1 MNDNNGCEHLDNIV
15 SNHLQNSASLFDRV
29 SLLENVVYDQDCRLF
44 GLASRKQK
52 NLSGICR
59 RAQQSISLVKKKSLL
74 MKQIETSSDIIVK
87 KSFKTLLNNVHSCL
101 RSLCRG
107 ETSKKRHWKI
117 KQANQGFLRNSY
129 KVSKSVLDPK
139 CGIRLK
145 CEKRTLDDFKIQSLS
160 HSFFDA
166 ELPHLKCLPSAPSIL
181 KDFNESTFKVED
193 LSTILCSRRNGSSS
207 GINMIPYKVYEKYL

>member
-1 MNDNNGCEHLDNIV
+1 MNDNNGCKHLDNIV
-15 SNHLQNSASLFDRV
+15 SNHLQNSAPLFDCV

-59 RAQQSISLVKKKSLL
+59 RAQQSISLVKEKSLL

-107 ETSKKRHWKI
+107 ETSKKRH
-117 KQANQGFLRNSY
+117 
-129 KVSKSVLDPK
+129 
-139 CGIRLK
+139 
-145 CEKRTLDDFKIQSLS
+145 
-160 HSFFDA
+160 
-166 ELPHLKCLPSAPSIL
+166 
-181 KDFNESTFKVED
+181 
-193 LSTILCSRRNGSSS
+193 
-207 GINMIPYKVYEKYL
+207 